1 MATRAQQ
8 TVWSYS
14 EFARLPDDGNRYE
27 VIAGELHVT
36 PAPRPRHELASQRLN
51 KLLLNFVDDHD
62 LGWVLTAPV
71 DVLFAE
77 GDYMEPDI
85 VVVLRGGEKII
96 TDRGIEGPPDLI
108 VEVVSGATAARDRGI
123 KRERYAH
130 FGVPLYWI
138 MDGERRQM
146 EVYPLQEDPQNPIIV
161 RDTFTWTPV
170 PDGLTLTISV
180 PELFR
185 GFE

>member
-1 MATRAQQ
+1 MATRPQEP
-8 TVWSYS
+8 VWTYS

-27 VIAGELHVT
+27 VIAGELYVT
-36 PAPRPRHELASQRLN
+36 PSPRPRHELASQRLN
-51 KLLLNFVDDHD
+51 KQLLLFVDHHD

-85 VVVLRGGEKII
+85 VVLLRGREEIV

-108 VEVVSGATAARDRGI
+108 VEVVSGSTAARDRGL

-138 MDGERRQM
+138 MDGDLRQI
-146 EVYPLQEDPQNPIIV
+146 EIYPLQEDPRNPIIV
-161 RDTFTWTPV
+161 RDTLTWTPV
-170 PDGLTLTISV
+170 PDGPKMTISV